1 MSISMIFL
9 LLAKYG
15 VSRDRGFLLDQDP
28 VLKLPEA
35 FAVWD
40 GLAAELPQLCAARAV
55 QRLATDMVDVP
66 VDGLDLAQLE
76 RANLVLS
83 FIAHAYVHYSDGV
96 QSLPAVIA
104 KPWRSVTDKLGRPPV
119 LTYYSYNCCNWR
131 RLTDGPIE
139 LGNIGRLCNFLG
151 GQDEEWFSMVHV
163 AIEARA
169 GRALAACVDAHSAA
183 AIADVEG
190 VRTALET
197 LQVAVRGFCETLQRM
212 DEGADPYVYHKRV
225 RQPMAGWTLRYEDR
239 GSIETY
245 DGETG
250 AQSSVIPAIDAA
262 LGLRCDDLG
271 GDANAATLVPYLLR
285 MRDYMPPAHA
295 RLIADLEAPGQH
307 LRNFCAQHPA
317 LVDAFDAA
325 VRALA
330 DFRALHLGLAFRF
343 VRQWDDRSDDD
354 VLGTGGTA
362 FMPYLRAHRD
372 ATYRHALNPRS
383 STPP

>member
-1 MSISMIFL
+1 MP
-9 LLAKYG
+9 Y
-15 VSRDRGFLLDQDP
+15 DP
-28 VLKLPEA
+28 VQKLPEA
-35 FAVWD
+35 FQVWD
-40 GLAAELPQLCAARAV
+40 DLAAELPQLCAARATK
-55 QRLATDMVDVP
+55 RLAKDMVDINT
-66 VDGLDLAQLE
+66 DSLSEGQLE

-83 FIAHAYVHYSDGV
+83 FIAHAYVHYSDA
-96 QSLPAVIA
+96 QSLPTVIA
-104 KPWRSVTDKLGRPPV
+104 KPWRTVSTKLGRPPI

-131 RLTDGPIE
+131 RLADGPIE

-163 AIEARA
+163 EIEAKA
-169 GRALAACVDAHSAA
+169 GRALDACLDAHSN
-183 AIADVEG
+183 IGDVDG
-190 VRTALET
+190 VRTALEA
-197 LQVAVRGFCETLQRM
+197 LEKAIRGFCTTLQRM
-212 DEGADPYVYHKRV
+212 DEGADPYIYHHRV
-225 RQPMAGWTLRYEDR
+225 RRPMAGWTLLYEDR
-239 GSIETY
+239 MTVETY

-271 GDANAATLVPYLLR
+271 GDAKAASLVPYLMR

-295 RLIADLEAPGQH
+295 QLIADLEAPGH
-307 LRNFCAQHPA
+307 RLRQFCAQHRS
-317 LVDAFDAA
+317 LVDAFDAT
-325 VRALA
+325 VHALA

-372 ATYRHALNPRS
+372 ATHKHAFNAR
-383 STPP
+383 TPP